1 MKRIVAST
9 KNRTIVT
16 AWAITESD
24 GLWRR
29 GGMREGIDARWTKAT
44 LR

>member
-16 AWAITESD
+16 AWAITEGDSP
-24 GLWRR
+24 WRR
-29 GGMREGIDARWTKAT
+29 GGMREGVDARWTKAT
-44 LR
+44 RR

>member
-9 KNRTIVT
+9 KNRMIAI
-16 AWAITESD
+16 AWAISAGD

-29 GGMREGIDARWTKAT
+29 GGMREGIDARWSKAT
-44 LR
+44 PG